1 MALRW
6 ATGATL
12 VGVFCSL
19 AKLPIPSEET
29 PCSVSGSSGPS
40 CGPRHPIWGS
50 PWHAQLICLRP
61 KTPSFLLLPLYP
73 KSGDQEPG
81 CYLNTLKVW
90 ALLLNGI
97 FLPAPPWLPASL
109 RYIRLEH
116 PQSPLSPQIPSQLDN
131 FTSQLNGFFPNSYPH
146 ETRCPE
152 AEAPLYLT

>member
-1 MALRW
+1 MLGLWFLRAQLW
-6 ATGATL
+6 STSSHLGE
-12 VGVFCSL
+12 SL
-19 AKLPIPSEET
+19 A
-29 PCSVSGSSGPS
+29 CSAHMP
-40 CGPRHPIWGS
+40 
-50 PWHAQLICLRP
+50 RP